1 MFRALRAKWISY
13 QYETPFPSGTENP
26 VFQSLYEYI
35 SSEWR
40 PWSANEGETEAKHPP
55 SLRIVSWNVD
65 SSSPHPSQRLT
76 ALLVSL
82 LESGTEPDI
91 LLLQEVSHHAL
102 SALTDNPWVRSNYYL
117 TDVDTSCWRTRS
129 NSHSFGSIT
138 LLRKGHAS
146 FTPITVYRIPYR
158 SHMNRDALC
167 CDIHLY
173 SPSQSPSK
181 LFRVINVHLDSL
193 AINPPL
199 RPTQL
204 TICGDYLR
212 AAGSGIIMG
221 DFNAITPADQSLI
234 DELGLLDAWKVA
246 VSKSVAYGLTAAG
259 HRDDDGD
266 RTALEGGD
274 TWGVQVE
281 EPFPPGRLDRAALLR
296 YSALDGENT
305 VAEGLVQMRVLPCQT
320 LNLDTEAILWSDH
333 CGILVDIHEVSWY
346 S

>member
-1 MFRALRAKWISY
+1 
-13 QYETPFPSGTENP
+13 
-26 VFQSLYEYI
+26 
-35 SSEWR
+35 
-40 PWSANEGETEAKHPP
+40 P

-65 SSSPHPSQRLT
+65 SSSPHPSQRFT

-91 LLLQEVSHHAL
+91 LLLQEVSHCAL

-117 TDVDTSCWRTRS
+117 TDVDTSCWRTR
-129 NSHSFGSIT
+129 NDSHSFGSIT

-173 SPSQSPSK
+173 SPSHSPSK

-193 AINPPL
+193 AINHPF

-246 VSKSVAYGLTAAG
+246 VSN
-259 HRDDDGD
+259 
-266 RTALEGGD
+266 EGGE
-274 TWGVQVE
+274 TWGVQVG
-281 EPFPPGRLDRAALLR
+281 EPFSPGRLDRAALLR
-296 YSALDGENT
+296 NSASDGENNIT

-333 CGILVDIHEVSWY
+333 CGILVDIHEAPWY
-346 S
+346 SSL